1 MKAPGLLLSA
11 VVAASGC
18 APRVVPPDPA
28 RLALLK
34 QTYDHLHERLEKAS
48 ATDPV
53 LSSAFAEKGQIVLAI
68 RSGLIEDLA
77 GSVARRY
84 LDKVTVD
91 LKDVDAH
98 GGGELKR
105 KTLLGRVKVG
115 EWNVNVDIGALEG
128 NLQAGAPRV
137 GLRAPNLIDV
147 DVPVDVQETEGD
159 ATLHFSWD
167 SAGIA
172 NVVCKDFE
180 ITRTIRGRVLRQ
192 QHSLV
197 GALSLANTGEELTAA
212 PVFPNRRVQLK
223 LDLTPKSWA
232 TVEAALRT
240 QDTAGKCG
248 ILMDPDKGVERLRE
262 LAARGIN
269 VKLPDSMF
277 RTVSLPARVQKSVKV
292 NQRVIELA
300 VEARSLRVEGSTL
313 WSSASIQVV
322 SARKPASPQ
331 PEPPSADSRKIPLA
345 TLLHPGAKPTPT
357 PSSR

>member
-1 MKAPGLLLSA
+1 MAM
-11 VVAASGC
+11 
-18 APRVVPPDPA
+18 
-28 RLALLK
+28 LK
-34 QTYDHLHERLEKAS
+34 ETYDHLHDRLEKAS

-53 LSSAFAEKGQIVLAI
+53 LQSAFAEKGQIVLAI

-91 LKDVDAH
+91 LTDVDAH
-98 GGGELKR
+98 GGGELRR
-105 KTLLGRVKVG
+105 KTILGRVKVG
-115 EWNVNVDIGALEG
+115 EWDVNVDIGDLAG

-137 GLRAPNLIDV
+137 GLRAPDLIDV
-147 DVPVDVQETEGD
+147 DMPVDVQESEGA

-167 SAGIA
+167 SSGVA

-180 ITRTIRGRVLRQ
+180 ITREIRGRVLAQR
-192 QHSLV
+192 HSLT
-197 GALSLANTGEELTAA
+197 GALRLANTGEELTAA
-212 PVFPNRRVQLK
+212 PVFPNRKVQLS

-240 QDTAGKCG
+240 QDTFGKCG
-248 ILMDPDKGVERLRE
+248 ILMDPDRGMGRLRA
-262 LAARGIN
+262 LAARGVK

-292 NQRVIELA
+292 NDRKIELT

-313 WSSASIQVV
+313 WTSAAIGVV
-322 SARKPASPQ
+322 NPVQPTASAG
-331 PEPPSADSRKIPLA
+331 DSRKVPLPVLPSSA
-345 TLLHPGAKPTPT
+345 APASPT